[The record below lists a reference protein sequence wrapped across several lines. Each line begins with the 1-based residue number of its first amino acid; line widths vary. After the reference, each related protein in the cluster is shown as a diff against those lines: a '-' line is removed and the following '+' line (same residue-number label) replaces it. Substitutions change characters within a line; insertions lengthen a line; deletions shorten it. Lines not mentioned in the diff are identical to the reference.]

1 MTEMVAVCMAF
12 VKNIKKK
19 HVPFGEGGNRE
30 SRENE
35 KKDLQMWVKF
45 LQNIFINKLFKILEI
60 TIFILHKTCTI
71 FLSNSTLSNIHM
83 LVVTCINEHPLD
95 FYLCQL

>member
-35 KKDLQMWVKF
+35 KKRSPNVSE
-45 LQNIFINKLFKILEI
+45 IFAKY
-60 TIFILHKTCTI
+60 
-71 FLSNSTLSNIHM
+71 
-83 LVVTCINEHPLD
+83 
-95 FYLCQL
+95 FY